1 MEFVPDHMMDRLC
14 YYCKVEAGLINPTE
28 SPRGGYRQPSSNA
41 SPGHATRHPSG
52 GMPTAPGTSGKPDF
66 VTLGKSLLET
76 IQKIAVEAGQQ
87 QEKNKGEIKKGNK
100 EQNANTPNTNIKTLI
115 FWTIIFILFIY
126 FRSCA
131 H

>member
-1 MEFVPDHMMDRLC
+1 MDRLC

-41 SPGHATRHPSG
+41 TPGPATHHPSG
-52 GMPTAPGTSGKPDF
+52 GVPPAPATSGKPDF

-87 QEKNKGEIKKGNK
+87 QAKNDGEIKKDNMQ
-100 EQNANTPNTNIKTLI
+100 QNANAPNVNIKTLI
-115 FWTIIFILFIY
+115 FWAMVFVLIIY